1 MPISEGM
8 SAIAAVRLRTG
19 GRGIKWGPAA
29 VAAVS
34 LLSAMGFVALR
45 LDRKV
50 PYAFSPS
57 AGMCGRL
64 RGAGLAITPADWF
77 CQPLP
82 WTARASYVSA
92 SLLLA
97 IGFVL
102 PCLVLAAT
110 GRRVTAIAP
119 LLLAP
124 ALVLRGLVLND
135 HWWSG
140 TWRDGTVEGGAVMLL
155 LLLAPVAAAI
165 VALRPSERPPRRD
178 AVPLL
183 VCAATWLLLAI
194 PIAGIVELAKGISVR
209 HFEALGGTQDGSS
222 MLLPAAGAMALFG
235 SLLGPDR
242 RWWPWSLVPVSV
254 LLSAG
259 PSMALIV
266 GPVHLTDWSHFGA
279 VVPLFAVGMVA
290 SAWRPLAGRVT
301 GWIRRGTEPTEAPT
315 ARPLTLVDP
324 NRVRPTVILNAVGAG
339 VLIMSL
345 VAFRGDPLPAQ
356 IGTAQPTYTGV
367 RASTMDVRTR
377 QLLHRALDDME
388 GYRAE
393 QGSYR
398 GFDAEVAAASDPA
411 LTWQSG
417 VPAAAD
423 DGARIPELTMGIV
436 TASETTARV
445 VAVSPT
451 GNAFCIQ
458 RESGAIAFGV
468 GPGRNNVTSAEAL
481 DAALAACGS
490 TPWTSQ
496 ALRPFP
502 VATLCTGMEED
513 LGYPICRM
521 VQVVMTQTLERTGP
535 EPAL

>member
-1 MPISEGM
+1 
-8 SAIAAVRLRTG
+8 
-19 GRGIKWGPAA
+19 

-34 LLSAMGFVALR
+34 VLAATGFVALR
-45 LDRKV
+45 MDREV

-110 GRRVTAIAP
+110 GRRPTAVAP

-124 ALVLRGLVLND
+124 TLALRGMVPSD

-140 TWRDGTVEGGAVMLL
+140 TWRDGTVAGGAVMLL
-155 LLLAPVAAAI
+155 LLFAPVAAAI
-165 VALRPSERPPRRD
+165 VALRPTEAPSRRR

-183 VCAATWLLLAI
+183 ACAATWLLLAI
-194 PIAGIVELAKGISVR
+194 PIAGIVELAKGISAR
-209 HFEALGGTQDGSS
+209 HFEVLGSTQDDSS
-222 MLLPAAGAMALFG
+222 MLLPAVGAMALFG

-266 GPVHLTDWSHFGA
+266 GPVHLTDWSRFGA

-301 GWIRRGTEPTEAPT
+301 GWIRRDSEPTEAT
-315 ARPLTLVDP
+315 AGRPLTLVDP
-324 NRVRPTVILNAVGAG
+324 NRVRPTVILNAVGVG

-345 VAFRGDPLPAQ
+345 VAFRGDPLPVQ
-356 IGTAQPTYTGV
+356 IGTALPTYVGV

-377 QLLHRALDDME
+377 QLLHRALEDME
-388 GYRAE
+388 AYRAE
-393 QGSYR
+393 HGSYR

-411 LTWQSG
+411 LTWQTG
-417 VPAAAD
+417 VPAAAE
-423 DGARIPELTMGIV
+423 DGARIPKLTMGIV

-445 VAVSPT
+445 AAVSES
-451 GNAFCIQ
+451 GNAVCIQ
-458 RESGAIAFGV
+458 REAGAMAYGV
-468 GPGRNNVTSAEAL
+468 GPGRHDVTSAEAL

-513 LGYPICRM
+513 LGYPVCRM
-521 VQVVMTQTLERTGP
+521 VQVVMTQLLESTGP
-535 EPAL
+535 EPV

>member
-1 MPISEGM
+1 MSEGM
-8 SAIAAVRLRTG
+8 SVIAAVRPRL
-19 GRGIKWGPAA
+19 GRGGFGWGPAA

-34 LLSAMGFVALR
+34 VLAAVGFVALR
-45 LDRKV
+45 LDRAV

-57 AGMCGRL
+57 SGMCGRL

-102 PCLVLAAT
+102 PCLVLAAA
-110 GRRVTAIAP
+110 GRRVTAVAP

-124 ALVLRGLVLND
+124 ALVLRGSVLVD

-155 LLLAPVAAAI
+155 LLLAPVAAAV
-165 VALRPSERPPRRD
+165 VALRPTEAASRRR

-183 VCAATWLLLAI
+183 VCAATWLLLAV
-194 PIAGIVELAKGISVR
+194 PIVGIVELAKGISVR
-209 HFEALGGTQDGSS
+209 HFEVLGSTQDDSS
-222 MLLPAAGAMALFG
+222 MLLPAVGAMALFG

-254 LLSAG
+254 LLSGG

-266 GPVHLTDWSHFGA
+266 APVHLTDWSRFGA

-290 SAWRPLAGRVT
+290 SAWRPLAGRVL
-301 GWIRRGTEPTEAPT
+301 GWFRRASEPTEAPNS
-315 ARPLTLVDP
+315 ARAVTLVDP

-345 VAFRGDPLPAQ
+345 VAFRGDPLPVQ
-356 IGTAQPTYTGV
+356 IGTALPTYVGARV
-367 RASTMDVRTR
+367 STMDLRTR
-377 QLLHRALDDME
+377 QLLHRALGDMD

-393 QGSYR
+393 HGSYR
-398 GFDAEVAAASDPA
+398 GFDAAVAAASDPD
-411 LTWQSG
+411 LTWRSG
-417 VPAAAD
+417 VLAAS

-436 TASETTARV
+436 SASETTARV
-445 VAVSPT
+445 AAVSES

-458 RESGAIAFGV
+458 RVSGATAYGV
-468 GPGRNNVTSAEAL
+468 GPGRDDVTSAEAL

-502 VATLCTGMEED
+502 IATLCTGMEED
-513 LGYPICRM
+513 LGYPVCRM
-521 VQVVMTQTLERTGP
+521 VQVVMTETLQQTGP
-535 EPAL
+535 G

>member
-1 MPISEGM
+1 M
-8 SAIAAVRLRTG
+8 SAIAAARPPVSRAGFR
-19 GRGIKWGPAA
+19 WGPAA

-34 LLSAMGFVALR
+34 LLSAMGFAALR
-45 LDRKV
+45 LDRDV

-64 RGAGLAITPADWF
+64 RGAGLAITTADWF

-97 IGFVL
+97 IGFVA
-102 PCLVLAAT
+102 PCLILAAT
-110 GRRVTAIAP
+110 GRRVTAVAP

-124 ALVLRGLVLND
+124 ALVLRGMVLDD

-140 TWRDGTVEGGAVMLL
+140 TWRDGTPEGGAVMLL

-165 VALRPSERPPRRD
+165 LALRPSERPARRR

-183 VCAATWLLLAI
+183 ACAATWLLLAI
-194 PIAGIVELAKGISVR
+194 PIAALVELARAISVW
-209 HFEALGGTQDGSS
+209 HFEALGGTQDGFS
-222 MLLPAAGAMALFG
+222 MLVPAAGAMALFG

-266 GPVHLTDWSHFGA
+266 GPVHLTDWSRFGA

-301 GWIRRGTEPTEAPT
+301 GWIRRDPEPTEAPMSE
-315 ARPLTLVDP
+315 RRVTLVDP
-324 NRVRPTVILNAVGAG
+324 DRVRPTVILNAVGAG
-339 VLIMSL
+339 LLIMSL
-345 VAFRGDPLPAQ
+345 VAFRGDPLPVQ
-356 IGTAQPTYTGV
+356 LGTALPSYAGP

-377 QLLHRALDDME
+377 QLLYRALDDMD
-388 GYRAE
+388 GYRTDH
-393 QGSYR
+393 GSYR
-398 GFDAEVAAASDPA
+398 GFDAEVAAASDPT

-417 VPAAAD
+417 VPAAAE
-423 DGARIPELTMGIV
+423 DGAGIPELTMGIV

-445 VAVSPT
+445 AAVSES

-458 RESGAIAFGV
+458 REAGAIAYGV
-468 GPGRNNVTSAEAL
+468 GRGRNDVTAAEAL
-481 DAALAACGS
+481 DAALAACGA

-502 VATLCTGMEED
+502 VATLCAGMEED
-513 LGYPICRM
+513 LGYPVCRM
-521 VQVVMTQTLERTGP
+521 VQVVLTENLRRTGP
-535 EPAL
+535 EPVV

>member
-1 MPISEGM
+1 M

-19 GRGIKWGPAA
+19 GRGTRLGPAA

-34 LLSAMGFVALR
+34 LLCAMGFVALR
-45 LDRKV
+45 LDREL

-110 GRRVTAIAP
+110 GRRVTAVAP

-124 ALVLRGLVLND
+124 ALVLRGMVLDD

-140 TWRDGTVEGGAVMLL
+140 TWRDGRVEGGAVMLL
-155 LLLAPVAAAI
+155 LLLAPVAAAV
-165 VALRPSERPPRRD
+165 VALRPTERPSRRR

-183 VCAATWLLLAI
+183 ACAATWLLLAI

-209 HFEALGGTQDGSS
+209 HFEALGGTQDGLS
-222 MLLPAAGAMALFG
+222 MLLPAVGVMALFG

-266 GPVHLTDWSHFGA
+266 GPVHLTDWSRFGA
-279 VVPLFAVGMVA
+279 VVPLFAIGMVA
-290 SAWRPLAGRVT
+290 SAWRPLAGRVM
-301 GWIRRGTEPTEAPT
+301 GWMRRDTEPPEAPT
-315 ARPLTLVDP
+315 SDRRVTLVDP
-324 NRVRPTVILNAVGAG
+324 NRVRPTVILNALGAG

-345 VAFRGDPLPAQ
+345 VAFRSDPLPAQ
-356 IGTAQPTYTGV
+356 IGTALPTYAGA
-367 RASTMDVRTR
+367 RASTMDLRTR
-377 QLLHRALDDME
+377 QLLQRALDDMD
-388 GYRAE
+388 GYRAKH
-393 QGSYR
+393 GSYR

-445 VAVSPT
+445 AAVSES

-458 RESGAIAFGV
+458 REAGAIAYGV
-468 GPGRNNVTSAEAL
+468 GPGRTNVTSAEAL

-513 LGYPICRM
+513 LGYPVCRM
-521 VQVVMTQTLERTGP
+521 VQVVMTETLERTGP
-535 EPAL
+535 EPLA